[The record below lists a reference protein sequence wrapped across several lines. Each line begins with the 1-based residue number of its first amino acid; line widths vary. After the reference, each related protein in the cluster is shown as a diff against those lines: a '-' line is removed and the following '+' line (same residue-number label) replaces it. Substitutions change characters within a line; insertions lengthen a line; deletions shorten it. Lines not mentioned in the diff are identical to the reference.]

1 MEKKKTLS
9 SEEISMLV
17 DRIANDITS
26 EDNTVIEMMAMLPP
40 GSRWLVGIRKSEAI
54 RADLRNKL
62 LQDFPE
68 LSRPEINMKI
78 LRSLTPVR
86 MGKIFTEPAYNDLL

>member
-1 MEKKKTLS
+1 MEKKKNLT
-9 SEEISMLV
+9 SEEISTLV

-26 EDNTVIEMMAMLPP
+26 EDNAVIEMMAKLPP
-40 GSRWLVGIRKSEAI
+40 GSRWLVCIRKAEAI

-86 MGKIFTEPAYNDLL
+86 MGKIYTEPAYNDLL